1 MKEALD
7 IIYNRILNRKKFFLY
22 SFLFIT
28 FILTAEKKFIGVPKK
43 AIIFTTLIVFP
54 IILLWDKKKIENNV
68 LVVTLIFG
76 IIFSVITPVFEVWDE
91 PAHFTRV
98 EYISSGHLFLTN
110 NKKDHF
116 VSKDINK
123 LEEISRYT
131 SRKKAVLPNTF
142 EVKLWDYKHDSE
154 EEYQFRVPVTN
165 AYGTVAYLPSL
176 LGFNIGKLI
185 SNGNLGVMFYLGRI
199 FNAIFYSLCA
209 FLAVKLSK
217 RWKHILA
224 FFAMQP
230 LLIYISGSFNQDA
243 FSYGILLLAISFFF
257 RMIQDVDEKVD
268 NKDILFFIL
277 LCALMAFTKLPF
289 IVFAGLVFFIPY
301 RRFEDSKSYIMML
314 LGIVFVILV
323 SGIWFIYYS
332 KVEGLPPLAD
342 NVDSG
347 EQINFILSNPKEFIS
362 LLFSS
367 MFETITKYTQLSAF
381 AWDRQGSEVLGLVNL
396 VTIGIIMMFPMKK
409 VDLVSRWTK
418 FGIVFI
424 SLLVTILIYLSMYLT
439 WTSVGDTHISGVQGR
454 YFVGIIILLPVVLN
468 SAKYLGNIK
477 ENKYT
482 YLAPQVMAVILLIWS
497 FASRV
502 GVYY

>member
-1 MKEALD
+1 
-7 IIYNRILNRKKFFLY
+7 
-22 SFLFIT
+22 
-28 FILTAEKKFIGVPKK
+28 
-43 AIIFTTLIVFP
+43 
-54 IILLWDKKKIENNV
+54 
-68 LVVTLIFG
+68 
-76 IIFSVITPVFEVWDE
+76 
-91 PAHFTRV
+91 
-98 EYISSGHLFLTN
+98 
-110 NKKDHF
+110 
-116 VSKDINK
+116 
-123 LEEISRYT
+123 
-131 SRKKAVLPNTF
+131 
-142 EVKLWDYKHDSE
+142 
-154 EEYQFRVPVTN
+154 
-165 AYGTVAYLPSL
+165 
-176 LGFNIGKLI
+176 
-185 SNGNLGVMFYLGRI
+185 
-199 FNAIFYSLCA
+199 
-209 FLAVKLSK
+209 
-217 RWKHILA
+217 
-224 FFAMQP
+224 
-230 LLIYISGSFNQDA
+230 
-243 FSYGILLLAISFFF
+243 
-257 RMIQDVDEKVD
+257 
-268 NKDILFFIL
+268 
-277 LCALMAFTKLPF
+277 
-289 IVFAGLVFFIPY
+289 
-301 RRFEDSKSYIMML
+301 
-314 LGIVFVILV
+314 V

-396 VTIGIIMMFPMKK
+396 VTIGVIMMFPMKN

-418 FGIVFI
+418 FGVVFI

-482 YLAPQVMAVILLIWS
+482 YLTPQVMAVILLIWS